1 MQTHICKIRQQNK
14 AFTKKSANTESYSR
28 GRRGGPAKALVR
40 ETVARV
46 RIPDSP
52 PVVNNTNEK
61 DIFEFVF
68 FHLEFF
74 SVIYPLSFID
84 KTRFA
89 DGKKILLLQ
98 CFCACLYKSI
108 TAKVPFE
115 IYSKILRPQT
125 Q

>member
-1 MQTHICKIRQQNK
+1 MTQV
-14 AFTKKSANTESYSR
+14 
-28 GRRGGPAKALVR
+28 LVS
-40 ETVARV
+40 V
-46 RIPDSP
+46 P
-52 PVVNNTNEK
+52 PLVNNTNEK

-84 KTRFA
+84 KLALQMAKRFYCCNA
-89 DGKKILLLQ
+89 FALAYISQ
-98 CFCACLYKSI
+98 SHV
-108 TAKVPFE
+108 KVPFE